1 MSNRNERNR
10 LKRKGRIQKL
20 LGEDYEV
27 DSYYGYFRAYK
38 RMSMDTG
45 GVFIDFKPYGLNWHI
60 TSQALGLELEAP
72 TLRAGVKRVHAH
84 ALLVMV

>member
-27 DSYYGYFRAYK
+27 NPYYGYFRAYK
-38 RMSMDTG
+38 RMSMDGG

-60 TSQALGLELEAP
+60 SSQALGLELEAS
-72 TLRAGVKRVHAH
+72 TLRAGVNRVHAH